1 MARKKTEELKCR
13 LIKIYDILEERY
25 GPQKCFLN
33 HIDPLQLMVAT
44 ILSAQCTDE
53 RVNKVTPGLFR
64 LFPDAKAFAAAKPS
78 KLENAI
84 RSTGFYRAKSKN
96 IINACKKIE
105 KDFNGQVPC
114 SMEELLS
121 LPGIGRKTANVILGN
136 AFDVPGFPVDT
147 HVKRLLNL
155 MGIVDSDD
163 PVRIEFA
170 VIESMP
176 SEYWTEFSHLLICHG
191 RNRCKAR
198 RPDCDNCEIR
208 QLCDYGKRKIG

>member
-1 MARKKTEELKCR
+1 MARKKTEKLKDR
-13 LIKIYDILEERY
+13 LIKIYNILEKRY

-53 RVNKVTPGLFR
+53 RVNKVTPGLFE
-64 LFPDAKAFAAAKPS
+64 LFPDAKAFAAAKLS

-105 KDFNGQVPC
+105 KDYNGKIPS

-170 VIESMP
+170 VIDAMP
-176 SEYWTEFSHLLICHG
+176 PEYWTEFSHLLICHG

-198 RPDCDNCEIR
+198 RPDCKNCEIKK
-208 QLCDYGKRKIG
+208 LCDYGKRKIG